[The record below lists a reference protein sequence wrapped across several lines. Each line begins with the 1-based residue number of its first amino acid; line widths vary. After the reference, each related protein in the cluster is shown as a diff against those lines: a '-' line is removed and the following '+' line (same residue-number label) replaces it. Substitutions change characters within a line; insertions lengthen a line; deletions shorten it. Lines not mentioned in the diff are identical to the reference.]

1 MKARAALTSF
11 LSLNPGSL
19 VCGWGH
25 MLRLVTKRKK
35 LNLFSLEYILS
46 LLDVLQN
53 SLLMKACTNEYY
65 YFSYQLSLAV
75 ITDRLETQ
83 WWQGLESINCW
94 GLETWYI
101 GQRCHRVSDDNT
113 FFSDPMISNCC
124 PDNVLVRGFK
134 IMAGKDTF
142 SELYGW
148 PKRHTYW
155 STFLLN
161 VRNKRVWWCRSD
173 YCFIFISRVVPL
185 TKTPGDLTLK
195 SCFLNLSSG
204 FLSILPSLPDTDPTG
219 Q

>member
-1 MKARAALTSF
+1 MGTHAKTGYKEKKIKPFFPWVYLVLVRCSSKFIVNESMYQWILLLF
-11 LSLNPGSL
+11 LS
-19 VCGWGH
+19 
-25 MLRLVTKRKK
+25 T
-35 LNLFSLEYILS
+35 LS
-46 LLDVLQN
+46 L
-53 SLLMKACTNEYY
+53 S
-65 YFSYQLSLAV
+65 V

-83 WWQGLESINCW
+83 WWQGLEDINCW

-134 IMAGKDTF
+134 TMAGKDTF

-173 YCFIFISRVVPL
+173 YCFIFISRVVLL

-195 SCFLNLSSG
+195 SCFLSLSSS